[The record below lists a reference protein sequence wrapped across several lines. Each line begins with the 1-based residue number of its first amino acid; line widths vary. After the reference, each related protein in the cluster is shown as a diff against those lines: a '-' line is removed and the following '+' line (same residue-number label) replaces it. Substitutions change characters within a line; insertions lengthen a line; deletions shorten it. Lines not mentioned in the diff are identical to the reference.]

1 MVATPIGNL
10 RDIGFRALDLLRSAD
25 VVAAEDT
32 RHTRVLLDAYGIAAR
47 LIAAHEH
54 NAMAAAQRVVD
65 LLREGRSVALVT
77 DAGTPGISD
86 PGAEVVRA
94 AREAGMRVVPVP
106 GASAV
111 ACALSVAGL
120 DAAAFT
126 FAGFL
131 PPRASARRR
140 VLESL
145 ASTTLPVVFFEAPHR
160 IRETLAAMA
169 ETLGASRR
177 VLVLREITKRF
188 EEIHECALGDA
199 LAWLDADANR
209 ERGEFVLVAHPAPA
223 ASRERAA
230 APDAAQVLRL
240 LLDELPASRA
250 ARLAARITGAPRD
263 ELYRQALALG
273 ARADA

>member
-169 ETLGASRR
+169 GTLGASRR